1 MTRKLTMIVVSGF
14 LFLTLAAGN
23 LAASGYYL
31 PFLSEIPEGSVGV
44 FRSGD
49 QLYDGVYTPGV
60 YPVWPSDEVLLVSV
74 LPEKTVVREST
85 CQTAE
90 GITVEFGAITV
101 AYRVLE
107 GGVWMLVE
115 LFGVDFVPAL
125 IEKPVRQGLADWCAN
140 MTAEGV
146 FLEKNGLLK
155 QYLMDYLTNHLNV
168 VQGAEKTGLLI
179 TGLEVS
185 RAAVPDEVIDNLLK
199 RTYDQAATE
208 DDDRPDDQVA
218 TEDDQRPDDQVA
230 TEDDQRPDNQVATED
245 DQHPDD
251 HEQSGYG
258 TVVILSAPF
267 EKEFDEEENGMDIVT
282 DDPESPEE
290 SGVVLKGGDDT
301 PLLLH
306 PPVTD
311 LSNEMPAALPSEDQI
326 AAYTETVTV
335 EMTASPE
342 QSLAQDDG
350 ADTVPADHSGD
361 SVAAEDQQDVQQGD
375 QVSKSL
381 WKNSSSRLYLGW

>member
-1 MTRKLTMIVVSGF
+1 MTRKLTMIVISGF

-31 PFLSEIPEGSVGV
+31 PFLYEIPEGSVGV

-60 YPVWPSDEVLLVSV
+60 YPLWPSDEVLLVSV
-74 LPEKTVVREST
+74 MPEKTMIREST
-85 CQTAE
+85 CQTAD

-115 LFGVDFVPAL
+115 LFGVDFVAPL

-185 RAAVPDEVIDNLLK
+185 RAAVPDEVIDSLLK
-199 RTYDQAATE
+199 RTYDQVATE
-208 DDDRPDDQVA
+208 DDQDPDDQVA

-230 TEDDQRPDNQVATED
+230 SEDDQR
-245 DQHPDD
+245 PDD

-267 EKEFDEEENGMDIVT
+267 EKEFDEEENGMDIG
-282 DDPESPEE
+282 DPDSPEE
-290 SGVVLKGGDDT
+290 SVVVPKGGDDA

-311 LSNEMPAALPSEDQI
+311 SSNEMPAALPSEDQI
-326 AAYTETVTV
+326 AAYTETVID
-335 EMTASPE
+335 EMTAAPE
-342 QSLAQDDG
+342 QSLAQDDS
-350 ADTVPADHSGD
+350 ADTVPVDPPGD

-375 QVSKSL
+375 KVSKSL

>member
-31 PFLSEIPEGSVGV
+31 PFLYEIPEGSVGV

-60 YPVWPSDEVLLVSV
+60 YPVWPSDDVLLVSV
-74 LPEKTVVREST
+74 MPEKTMIREST
-85 CQTAE
+85 CQTAD

-168 VQGAEKTGLLI
+168 VQGMEKTGLLI

-185 RAAVPDEVIDNLLK
+185 RAAVPDEVIDSLLK
-199 RTYDQAATE
+199 RTYDQVATE
-208 DDDRPDDQVA
+208 DDQGPDDQVA

-230 TEDDQRPDNQVATED
+230 TEDDQR
-245 DQHPDD
+245 PDD

-267 EKEFDEEENGMDIVT
+267 EKEFDEEENGMGIG
-282 DDPESPEE
+282 DPDSPEE
-290 SGVVLKGGDDT
+290 SGVVPKGGDDT
-301 PLLLH
+301 PLLLY
-306 PPVTD
+306 PLVTD
-311 LSNEMPAALPSEDQI
+311 SSNEMPAALPSEDQI

-335 EMTASPE
+335 EPPE

>member
-1 MTRKLTMIVVSGF
+1 MTRKLTMIVISGF

-31 PFLSEIPEGSVGV
+31 PFLYEIPDGSVGV

-74 LPEKTVVREST
+74 MPEKTMIREST
-85 CQTAE
+85 CQTAD

-115 LFGVDFVPAL
+115 LFGVDFVAPL

-168 VQGAEKTGLLI
+168 VQGVEKTGLLI

-185 RAAVPDEVIDNLLK
+185 RAAVPDEVIDSLLK
-199 RTYDQAATE
+199 RTYDQVAIE
-208 DDDRPDDQVA
+208 DDQRPDDQVT

-230 TEDDQRPDNQVATED
+230 TEDDQRPGD
-245 DQHPDD
+245 D
-251 HEQSGYG
+251 EQSGYG
-258 TVVILSAPF
+258 RVVILSAPF

-282 DDPESPEE
+282 DDPDTPEE
-290 SGVVLKGGDDT
+290 SGFVPRGGDDT
-301 PLLLH
+301 PLLLR

-311 LSNEMPAALPSEDQI
+311 SSNEMPAALPSEDQI
-326 AAYTETVTV
+326 AAYTETVTD
-335 EMTASPE
+335 EITAAPE
-342 QSLAQDDG
+342 HSLAQDD
-350 ADTVPADHSGD
+350 DTVPVDPPGD

>member
-85 CQTAE
+85 CQTAD

-168 VQGAEKTGLLI
+168 VQGLEKTGLLI

-185 RAAVPDEVIDNLLK
+185 RAAVPDEVIDSLLK
-199 RTYDQAATE
+199 RTYDQVVTE
-208 DDDRPDDQVA
+208 DEQGPDDQVA
-218 TEDDQRPDDQVA
+218 TEDDQR
-230 TEDDQRPDNQVATED
+230 
-245 DQHPDD
+245 PDD

-267 EKEFDEEENGMDIVT
+267 EKEFDEEENGMD
-282 DDPESPEE
+282 DPDSPEE
-290 SGVVLKGGDDT
+290 SGVVPNGGDDT
-301 PLLLH
+301 PVLLH
-306 PPVTD
+306 PLVTD
-311 LSNEMPAALPSEDQI
+311 SSNEMPAALPSEDQI
-326 AAYTETVTV
+326 AAYTETVTD
-335 EMTASPE
+335 EMTAAPG
-342 QSLAQDDG
+342 QSMAQDDG
-350 ADTVPADHSGD
+350 ADTVPVDLPGD

>member
-1 MTRKLTMIVVSGF
+1 MTRKLTMIVISGF

-74 LPEKTVVREST
+74 LPEKTVIREST
-85 CQTAE
+85 CQTAD

-168 VQGAEKTGLLI
+168 VQGTEKTGLLI

-185 RAAVPDEVIDNLLK
+185 RAAVPDEVIDSLLQ
-199 RTYDQAATE
+199 RTYDQVATE
-208 DDDRPDDQVA
+208 DDQRLDDQVTAEDDQYPDDQVA
-218 TEDDQRPDDQVA
+218 TEDDQY
-230 TEDDQRPDNQVATED
+230 
-245 DQHPDD
+245 PDD

-258 TVVILSAPF
+258 TVVVLSPPF
-267 EKEFDEEENGMDIVT
+267 EKEFDEDENGMDIVT
-282 DDPESPEE
+282 DDPDSPEE
-290 SGVVLKGGDDT
+290 SGGVLKGGDDT
-301 PLLLH
+301 PFLLH

-311 LSNEMPAALPSEDQI
+311 SSNEMQDQI
-326 AAYTETVTV
+326 AAYTETVTD
-335 EMTASPE
+335 EMAVAPE

-350 ADTVPADHSGD
+350 TDTVPVDLPGD
-361 SVAAEDQQDVQQGD
+361 SVATEDQQDVQQGD

>member
-14 LFLTLAAGN
+14 LFLMLAAGN

-74 LPEKTVVREST
+74 MPEKTVVRESS

-107 GGVWMLVE
+107 DGVWMLVE

-199 RTYDQAATE
+199 RTYDQATTEDDQRPDNQVATE

-218 TEDDQRPDDQVA
+218 TEDDQL
-230 TEDDQRPDNQVATED
+230 
-245 DQHPDD
+245 PDD

-258 TVVILSAPF
+258 TVIILSAPF

-282 DDPESPEE
+282 DDLESPEE
-290 SGVVLKGGDDT
+290 SWVVPKAGEDT

-311 LSNEMPAALPSEDQI
+311 SSNEMPAALPSEDQI

-335 EMTASPE
+335 EMTAPPE

>member
-31 PFLSEIPEGSVGV
+31 PFLYEIPEGSVGV

-60 YPVWPSDEVLLVSV
+60 YPVWPSDDVLLVSV
-74 LPEKTVVREST
+74 MPEKTMIREST
-85 CQTAE
+85 CQTAD

-168 VQGAEKTGLLI
+168 VQGMEKTGLLI

-185 RAAVPDEVIDNLLK
+185 RAAVPDEVIDSLLK
-199 RTYDQAATE
+199 RTYDQVATE
-208 DDDRPDDQVA
+208 DDQGPDDQVA
-218 TEDDQRPDDQVA
+218 TEDDQR
-230 TEDDQRPDNQVATED
+230 
-245 DQHPDD
+245 PDD

-267 EKEFDEEENGMDIVT
+267 EKEFDEEENGMDIG
-282 DDPESPEE
+282 DPDSPEE
-290 SGVVLKGGDDT
+290 SGVVPKGGDDT
-301 PLLLH
+301 PLLLY
-306 PPVTD
+306 PLVTD
-311 LSNEMPAALPSEDQI
+311 SSNEMPAALPSEDQI

-335 EMTASPE
+335 EPPE

>member
-1 MTRKLTMIVVSGF
+1 MTRKLTMIVISGF

-74 LPEKTVVREST
+74 LPEKTVIREST
-85 CQTAE
+85 CQTAD

-168 VQGAEKTGLLI
+168 VQGTEKTGLLI

-185 RAAVPDEVIDNLLK
+185 RAAVPDEVIDSLLK
-199 RTYDQAATE
+199 RTYDQVATE
-208 DDDRPDDQVA
+208 DDQRLDDQVTAEDDQYPDDQVA
-218 TEDDQRPDDQVA
+218 TEDDQY
-230 TEDDQRPDNQVATED
+230 
-245 DQHPDD
+245 PDD

-258 TVVILSAPF
+258 TVVVLSPPF
-267 EKEFDEEENGMDIVT
+267 EKEFDEDENGMDIVT
-282 DDPESPEE
+282 DDPDSPEE
-290 SGVVLKGGDDT
+290 SGGVLKGGDET
-301 PLLLH
+301 PFLLH

-311 LSNEMPAALPSEDQI
+311 SSNEMQDQI
-326 AAYTETVTV
+326 AAYTETVTD
-335 EMTASPE
+335 EMAVAPE

-350 ADTVPADHSGD
+350 TDTVPVDLPGD
-361 SVAAEDQQDVQQGD
+361 SVATEDQQDVQQGD